1 MKILEISRHIWCMK
15 ASQSAIIHIREGF
28 TPELKRSFKEAM
40 AELLKVNTSRY
51 QIHHIIPISF
61 MGRNEFDNFCL
72 IQPEIHDAFHRFIE
86 ENNRTL
92 KPNEKGYILLPHPR
106 SRIVLNRNF
115 NF

>member
-1 MKILEISRHIWCMK
+1 MRIKDISRHIWCMK
-15 ASQSAIIHIREGF
+15 ASRSAIIHIREGF
-28 TPELKRSFKEAM
+28 TLELKRSFKEAM
-40 AELLKVNTSRY
+40 ADLLKVNTSRY

-86 ENNRTL
+86 ETNRAY
-92 KPNEKGYILLPHPR
+92 KPNEKGYVLLPVPKT
-106 SRIVLNRNF
+106 RIVLNRHF